1 MQEAMFYKKIENKRV
16 ECKLCAHFCQISSGR
31 RGICRVRE
39 NREGILYSLVYGKVI
54 SSAIDPIEKKP
65 LYHFYP
71 GSNAFSVATVGC
83 NFHCLN
89 CQNNSI
95 SQLPGEG
102 REITGEELSPQSIVF
117 EAKRYKCE
125 IIAYTYTEPTVFFEY
140 AYDTSKLT
148 QKEGIKNIFV
158 TNGYIS
164 QEALIKINPYLDA
177 ANVDLKSFRE
187 DFYKKVCGA
196 ELEPVLKTLKLMK
209 KLGIWLEVTTL
220 IIPTLNNSDEELKEI
235 ARFIVT
241 LGEETPWHLSRF
253 YPTYKLKKI
262 PPTSL
267 ETIHRAREIGL
278 KAGLRYVYAGN
289 VPGDEGENT
298 YCYHCGKLLIRR
310 YGYQIK
316 ESNLEESRCK
326 YCRVK
331 IDGVRMKR

>member
-1 MQEAMFYKKIENKRV
+1 MKEAMFCKKLENERV
-16 ECKLCAHFCQISSGR
+16 ECKLCAHFCQISNGK
-31 RGICRVRE
+31 RGICKVRE
-39 NREGILYSLVYGKVI
+39 NREGILYSLVYGKAI
-54 SSAIDPIEKKP
+54 SSALDPIEKKP

-71 GSNAFSVATVGC
+71 GSNTFSLATVGC
-83 NFHCLN
+83 NFRCLN

-95 SQLPGEG
+95 SQLPGER
-102 REITGEELSPQSIVF
+102 REITGEELSPQSIIF
-117 EAKRYKCE
+117 EAKRYNCG

-140 AYDTSKLT
+140 AYDTSKLA
-148 QKEGIKNIFV
+148 QKEGMRNVFV

-164 QEALIKINPYLDA
+164 QEALRKINPYLDA
-177 ANVDLKSFRE
+177 ANVDLKSFRK

-196 ELEPVLKTLKLMK
+196 ELEPVLKTLRLMK
-209 KLGIWLEVTTL
+209 KLGIWLEITTL
-220 IIPTLNNSDEELKEI
+220 IIPTLNDSHEELKQI
-235 ARFIVT
+235 AAFILT

-253 YPTYKLKKI
+253 YPTHKLRKP
-262 PPTSL
+262 PPTPL
-267 ETIHRAREIGL
+267 ETIHRVREIGL

-316 ESNLEESRCK
+316 ELSLTEDRCK

-331 IDGVRMKR
+331 IDGVRMRR

>member
-1 MQEAMFYKKIENKRV
+1 MQEVMFYEKLEEEKVR
-16 ECKLCAHFCQISSGR
+16 CRLCAHFCQISSGK
-31 RGICRVRE
+31 RGICKVRE
-39 NREGILYSLVYGKVI
+39 NREGILYSLVYGKAI

-83 NFHCLN
+83 NFRCLN

-95 SQLPGEG
+95 SQLPGGG

-140 AYDTSKLT
+140 AYDTSKLA
-148 QKEGIKNIFV
+148 QKEGIKNVFV

-164 QEALIKINPYLDA
+164 QEALIKINPLLDA

-220 IIPTLNNSDEELKEI
+220 IIPTLNDSDEELKEI
-235 ARFIVT
+235 AAFILA

-253 YPTYKLKKI
+253 YPSYKLRKP
-262 PPTSL
+262 PPTPL

-289 VPGDEGENT
+289 VPGDKAENT
-298 YCYHCGKLLIRR
+298 YCYQCGRLLIRR

-316 ESNLEESRCK
+316 ESNLEEGRCK

-331 IDGVRMKR
+331 IDGVRMRR

>member
-1 MQEAMFYKKIENKRV
+1 MQEAMFYKKLENKRV
-16 ECKLCAHFCQISSGR
+16 ECKLCAHSCQISSGR

-39 NREGILYSLVYGKVI
+39 NREGVLYSLVYGKAI
-54 SSAIDPIEKKP
+54 SSSIDPIEKKP

-83 NFHCLN
+83 NFRCLN
-89 CQNNSI
+89 CQNHSI
-95 SQLPGEG
+95 SQLPGER
-102 REITGEELSPQSIVF
+102 REMPGEELSPQAIVF
-117 EAKRYKCE
+117 QAKRYDCE
-125 IIAYTYTEPTVFFEY
+125 IIAYTYTEPTIFFEY
-140 AYDTSKLT
+140 AYDTSKLA
-148 QKEGIKNIFV
+148 QKEGIKNVFV

-164 QEALIKINPYLDA
+164 QEALIKISPYLDA

-209 KLGIWLEVTTL
+209 KLGIWLEITTL
-220 IIPTLNNSDEELKEI
+220 IIPTLNDSHEELKEI
-235 ARFIVT
+235 AGFIVA

-253 YPTYKLKKI
+253 YPTYKLRKL
-262 PPTSL
+262 PATSL
-267 ETIHRAREIGL
+267 ETIHRGREIGL

-289 VPGDEGENT
+289 VPGDKAENT

-316 ESNLEESRCK
+316 ESNLEEDRCK
-326 YCRVK
+326 YCRAK
-331 IDGVRMKR
+331 IDGVRMRR

>member
-1 MQEAMFYKKIENKRV
+1 MQEAMFYEKLEEEKVR
-16 ECKLCAHFCQISSGR
+16 CKLCAHSCQISSGK

-39 NREGILYSLVYGKVI
+39 NREGILYSLVYGKAI

-71 GSNAFSVATVGC
+71 GSDAFSVATVGC
-83 NFHCLN
+83 NFRCLN

-95 SQLPGEG
+95 SQLPGEI
-102 REITGEELSPQSIVF
+102 REIPGEELSPQSIVF

-140 AYDTSKLT
+140 AYDTSELA
-148 QKEGIKNIFV
+148 QKEGIRNVFV
-158 TNGYIS
+158 TNGYMS

-177 ANVDLKSFRE
+177 ANVDLKTFRE

-196 ELEPVLKTLKLMK
+196 ELEPVLEALKLMK
-209 KLGIWLEVTTL
+209 KLGIWLEITTL
-220 IIPTLNNSDEELKEI
+220 IIPTLNDSDEELEEI
-235 ARFIVT
+235 ARFIVA

-253 YPTYKLKKI
+253 YPTYKLNKI
-262 PPTSL
+262 PSTSL

-278 KAGLRYVYAGN
+278 KAGLRYVYVGN

-298 YCYHCGKLLIRR
+298 YCYHCGRLLIRR
-310 YGYQIK
+310 YGYKIK
-316 ESNLEESRCK
+316 ESNLEEGRCK

-331 IDGVRMKR
+331 IDGIEMKR